1 MDQVIVISDGEEEEE
16 EEEKVGRSRKRQRSV
31 GTSFSP
37 ALEDCIDLTE
47 EDSIVGG
54 MKHSDVGVID
64 LTSLEGIEDMQKSFE
79 ANMDFECDS
88 SSSVSDCLF
97 IKEENTSMGSSKPG
111 VEAHA
116 ARPAEMDLFED
127 GTSSESYSSKSNSS
141 NDSYKSRDQL
151 SDSGTSVNSD
161 LGSLNI
167 PHEMHTSTHS
177 SSIRSRRTSEES
189 LSDDLQDNS
198 SKSSFAT
205 SPAIPKGSHEN
216 ISLPNRTASLS
227 NSQFVFSRCD
237 RDSLEDLSFI
247 SGTDWPDTGPSLK
260 HSLRI
265 SSKESC
271 EENMSILSSKESS
284 YDGESISESIPIL
297 SSRETSCNSKSS
309 LENLPVLS
317 SRESSC
323 ERKSS
328 LKSIPVLSSKDSCSS
343 EISLENLP
351 ATSSAQKLSLEN
363 LPLVRSMEDSNSRH
377 NTTNPSVRES
387 SITPLLNFTLQ
398 ELPEINSSL
407 MRPMQV
413 EPPDLQSTLGQDVEH
428 TRDLSVAP
436 LTTCTPVIASRA
448 WLNKLKYFRKL
459 PIRHLFFQGIKLDK
473 ETVKNRQRQPVPI
486 PDRRLNM
493 VNTTIEE
500 DFSQGTLQFL
510 LEFVSP
516 QHYPPKDIVS
526 HVVRKILLRSK
537 DVAVLTDAYMVL
549 MKIQELH
556 PATIHTVVWD
566 WSLLTL
572 VMDGEVV
579 DGEDKKIPGLIQN
592 RELPG
597 HLLFLRY
604 MLQTLEDDFQ
614 TNLIRRSLQSSI
626 AKTMLSCDRH
636 FSNIGDVIRWLID
649 AVKCCSIEADCENN
663 PPLLAD
669 NTRNKEQMV
678 VCILQQMLAMA
689 VEVDKS
695 PTMSSNKIAYDM
707 FPYVPSMPQRC
718 LREIFFNTI
727 ASHLLRAKVLEL
739 MFDNSCEPP
748 PPKSCFLS
756 RTKILYFLKHS
767 TLLLDDQGGQ
777 GEMQRWD
784 EMLHHLF
791 LLFISYESILLEHLR
806 APLIDRVDLT
816 IQKAK
821 APLLDIDKI
830 SKTDVD
836 LHLNYFCCR
845 VSQGKEEISDAQIM
859 TRIEIMKTVLYSVI
873 HCPPP

>member
-1 MDQVIVISDGEEEEE
+1 MDQVIVISDGEDEDEEEE
-16 EEEKVGRSRKRQRSV
+16 AGRSRKRQRSV

-47 EDSIVGG
+47 EDFIFGDI
-54 MKHSDVGVID
+54 KHSDVGVID

-79 ANMDFECDS
+79 TNMDFECES
-88 SSSVSDCLF
+88 SSPVSDCLF
-97 IKEENTSMGSSKPG
+97 IKEDNTSMGSSKPG
-111 VEAHA
+111 VEAHTS
-116 ARPAEMDLFED
+116 RSPEVDLFED
-127 GTSSESYSSKSNSS
+127 GTSSESSSSKSNSS
-141 NDSYKSRDQL
+141 NDSYESRGLL

-161 LGSLNI
+161 LGSLNN

-177 SSIRSRRTSEES
+177 SSVRSRRTSEES
-189 LSDDLQDNS
+189 LSDLLDNC
-198 SKSSFAT
+198 SKSSLTT
-205 SPAIPKGSHEN
+205 SPAIRKGSNEN
-216 ISLPNRTASLS
+216 ISLPNRTASLN
-227 NSQFVFSRCD
+227 NSQFGFSRCD
-237 RDSLEDLSFI
+237 KDSLEDFSFI
-247 SGTDWPDTGPSLK
+247 SSSTDWPDTRPLLK

-271 EENMSILSSKESS
+271 EENVSILSSKESS
-284 YDGESISESIPIL
+284 YDSEFISENIPIL

-328 LKSIPVLSSKDSCSS
+328 LKSIPVLSSRESCYS
-343 EISLENLP
+343 ENSLENLP
-351 ATSSAQKLSLEN
+351 VPFSAQKPSLEN
-363 LPLVRSMEDSNSRH
+363 SPLVGSIEDSNSRH
-377 NTTNPSVRES
+377 STTNPSVRES
-387 SITPLLNFTLQ
+387 SITPLLNFTLK
-398 ELPEINSSL
+398 ELSEVNSSL
-407 MRPMQV
+407 MRTVQV
-413 EPPDLQSTLGQDVEH
+413 EHPDLQSTLGQGVEH
-428 TRDLSVAP
+428 TRDLSVDP
-436 LTTCTPVIASRA
+436 LTSCTPVIASRA

-473 ETVKNRQRQPVPI
+473 ETLKNRQRHPVPI
-486 PDRRLNM
+486 SDRRLNM

-537 DVAVLTDAYMVL
+537 DVAVLTDAYTVL

-663 PPLLAD
+663 PPLSPD

-707 FPYVPSMPQRC
+707 FPYVPSMPQRT

-767 TLLLDDQGGQ
+767 TLLLDDKGGQ
-777 GEMQRWD
+777 GELQRWD

-816 IQKAK
+816 IHKAK
-821 APLLDIDKI
+821 APLMDIDKI

-836 LHLNYFCCR
+836 LHLNYFCRR
-845 VSQGKEEISDAQIM
+845 VSQRQEEISNAQIM
-859 TRIEIMKTVLYSVI
+859 TRIEILKTVLYSVV